1 MTEKPTIEDMFA
13 SIALANSQD
22 EHPSPQTLP
31 VKGLT
36 VRLDSYHRARLA
48 GLCELSGLSRQDILE
63 RFIIEGIQQAEQA
76 YFGSIS
82 DSGRSQYYYDLGI
95 SEFLQGEGV
104 SPDISDVISG
114 IQSDIFENQEN
125 RS

>member
-1 MTEKPTIEDMFA
+1 MSDKLTIEDMFA
-13 SIALANSQD
+13 NIALTNNQD
-22 EHPSPQTLP
+22 DHPNPEALP

-63 RFIIEGIQQAEQA
+63 RMITDGIDLAEQA

-82 DSGRSQYYYDLGI
+82 DGGRSEYYYGRGI
-95 SEFLQGEGV
+95 SEFLQAEGV
-104 SPDISDVISG
+104 SPEVSYLISG
-114 IQSDIFENQEN
+114 IQPGDQEN
-125 RS
+125 